1 MDGGSMLAHQA
12 GAGVSRLVQGAGLAM
27 LPVLTYGCLQSYMT
41 IGLPQLLQ
49 PNQTGILIDLHKMSW
64 ISKTFSCTD

>member
-1 MDGGSMLAHQA
+1 MAHQE

-41 IGLPQLLQ
+41 IGLPQLLE
-49 PNQTGILIDLHKMSW
+49 PNQTGILINLHKMSW

>member
-1 MDGGSMLAHQA
+1 MLVHQA

-64 ISKTFSCTD
+64 ISKTFSRTD

>member
-1 MDGGSMLAHQA
+1 MVGGSMLVHQA